1 LGSRLLAAVDLKTD
15 APEFD
20 HIVSFCREHDV
31 RLVVVGP
38 ELLLA
43 QGIVDKLTAQ
53 GIAAF
58 GPTKA
63 AAEIESSKSWAKAFM
78 QRHGIPTAEYATFKG
93 SAELEAALS
102 FAKTATHPIV
112 VKASGLCAGKGV
124 VIPADTTGVQQ
135 TIRDFMEHD
144 KLGEAGREIVLERKL
159 EGVECSILA
168 LTDGIHITVL
178 PAAQDH
184 KRAHEG
190 DQGPNTGGMGAFAP
204 TPAVTPE
211 MLNK

>member
-1 LGSRLLAAVDLKTD
+1 
-15 APEFD
+15 
-20 HIVSFCREHDV
+20 
-31 RLVVVGP
+31 
-38 ELLLA
+38 
-43 QGIVDKLTAQ
+43 
-53 GIAAF
+53 
-58 GPTKA
+58 
-63 AAEIESSKSWAKAFM
+63 
-78 QRHGIPTAEYATFKG
+78 
-93 SAELEAALS
+93 
-102 FAKTATHPIV
+102 
-112 VKASGLCAGKGV
+112 
-124 VIPADTTGVQQ
+124 
-135 TIRDFMEHD
+135 MEHD

-211 MLNK
+211 MLEQIKSEVLCPAIAGLKAEGRPFIGCLFAGVILTSEGPKVLEFNCRFETLKPKLYFHC